1 MPAHLLMRPPDEDL
15 PNRRPVWIAW
25 SDLYLDNELSPGD
38 LEYLAERLAASPY
51 SADELRYILLVEVHP
66 ACAGNLRQVAGIWS
80 GFDAD
85 WLQQAI
91 LSRQRR
97 RLRWPARLIP
107 PRRSILAMATPLFLR
122 VGALRRA
129 N

>member
-1 MPAHLLMRPPDEDL
+1 MRPPDQDL
-15 PNRRPVWIAW
+15 PNRRPVWNAW
-25 SDLYLDNELSPGD
+25 SDLYLDNEPSPGD
-38 LEYLAERLAASPY
+38 LEYVAERLAASPY
-51 SADELRYILLVEVHP
+51 SAEELRYILLVEVHP
-66 ACAGNLRQVAGIWS
+66 VCAGNLRQVAGIWS

-85 WLQQAI
+85 WLEQAI